1 MTNTPSKSSDD
12 VNSVPKQLKNSS
24 TLFNHRHR
32 FLALSL
38 LPLHFAIWIQ
48 ENLSLA
54 NTLFLI
60 HIGIFIVWQP
70 FINSKTQIQTRP
82 TIVLLLAIFAIT
94 YLGGGWALAIWVI
107 FLTGILS
114 SYRLPNKLDK
124 FIFYTA
130 IIFLMVALFGGL
142 IPKLITFQQVEEYS
156 YTLVNYLGIILL
168 AIILLTPGKTSDLKN
183 YSSDLLYSFMTVV
196 IVILIAL
203 TTLLWMLIGGYSYLE
218 SLILSFISLAA
229 VLIAFNLAFRPNSDF
244 GLFSQYR
251 DRYLLNLGSPF
262 EYILQQLADISQ
274 REDSPA
280 SYLESAFEELL
291 DLDWINGFRWDHG
304 KESYT
309 NGFTS
314 EHVQRV
320 AHQQLDVAIYTQQEL
335 STAMQVHAKL
345 IIQIVNIFY
354 QAKVREVTLS
364 RQAHMSAIHETGAR
378 LTHDIKNLVQSL
390 TLMITTANTLPPS
403 EASDQLFKRNLE
415 IITARLQKTLSKLKN
430 PDSDSEVFIPIS
442 AWWHNIAEQ
451 YTASDIKLIKNI
463 DYEFD
468 IPSEAFTNMLD
479 NLHDNAKKKQ
489 LNETEISFTLS
500 IVSTE
505 SRFYIEYKD
514 NGSAI
519 PVDIVGHLLDAP
531 INSKSGFGIG
541 LYQATQQLQKHGF
554 DLVIFNNE
562 DKDVCFRINKT
573 NQINY

>member
-1 MTNTPSKSSDD
+1 MTNTPSQSSDD
-12 VNSVPKQLKNSS
+12 SNSVAKPEKNRSA
-24 TLFNHRHR
+24 LFNHRHR

-48 ENLSLA
+48 DNLALA

-60 HIGIFIVWQP
+60 HIGIFIFWQP
-70 FINSKTQIQTRP
+70 FISRKTQIQTRP
-82 TIVLLLAIFAIT
+82 SIVLLLAIFAIT

-124 FIFYTA
+124 FIFYTT

-142 IPKLITFQQVEEYS
+142 IPKIITFQQVEEYS
-156 YTLVNYLGIILL
+156 YTLVNYLGLILL
-168 AIILLTPGKTSDLKN
+168 ALVLFTPGKTSDLKN

-203 TTLLWMLIGGYSYLE
+203 MTLLWMLIGGYSYLE
-218 SLILSFISLAA
+218 SLVLSFISLAA
-229 VLIAFNLAFRPNSDF
+229 TLIAFNLAFRPNSDF

-262 EYILQQLADISQ
+262 ENILQQLADISQ
-274 REDSPA
+274 REDSPQ

-291 DLDWINGFRWDHG
+291 DLDWINGFHWDYGNKHF
-304 KESYT
+304 
-309 NGFTS
+309 NLGFTS
-314 EHVQRV
+314 EHMHRV
-320 AHQQLDVAIYTQQEL
+320 VYQDLDVAIHTQQEL
-335 STAMQVHAKL
+335 SSAMQVHAKL
-345 IIQIVNIFY
+345 LIQIVNIFY
-354 QAKVREVTLS
+354 QSKVREVELS
-364 RQAHMSAIHETGAR
+364 RQAHMSAIHDTGAR

-415 IITARLQKTLSKLKN
+415 TITERLQKTLTKLKS
-430 PDSDSEVFIPIS
+430 PDSESEVFMPLS
-442 AWWHNIAEQ
+442 AWWQNIAAQ
-451 YTASDIKLIKNI
+451 YNASDITLIKNI
-463 DYEFD
+463 EKEFD
-468 IPSEAFTNMLD
+468 IPSEAFTNMIE

-489 LNETEISFTLS
+489 LNEIDISFTLS
-500 IVSTE
+500 IVSSD

-519 PVDIVGHLLDAP
+519 PTDIVGNLLDAP

-562 DKDVCFRINKT
+562 NKDVCFRINKVD
-573 NQINY
+573 QINF